1 MNIQI
6 LNELMRQNEI
16 PSYFQLSK
24 ETHIPYTTLLGLV
37 RGDGKR
43 LSKIKTIADFFGV
56 KMTYLID
63 EPVKIITINE
73 KNRVIVEKETGYN
86 SILSN
91 LLSD

>member
-24 ETHIPYTTLLGLV
+24 ETNIPYTTLLDLV
-37 RGDGKR
+37 RGNGEK
-43 LSKIKTIADFFGV
+43 LSNIKMIADFFGV

-63 EPVKIITINE
+63 EPTKIVTINE

>member
-24 ETHIPYTTLLGLV
+24 ETQIPYTTLLDLV
-37 RGDGKR
+37 RGNGEK
-43 LSKIKTIADFFGV
+43 LSNIKMIADFFGV

-63 EPVKIITINE
+63 ETAKIITINE
-73 KNRVIVEKETGYN
+73 KNKVTVEKETGYN

-91 LLSD
+91 LLSN

>member
-24 ETHIPYTTLLGLV
+24 EIQIPYTTLLDLI
-37 RGDGKR
+37 RGNGEK
-43 LSKIKTIADFFGV
+43 LSNIKIIANFFSV
-56 KMTYLID
+56 NITYLID
-63 EPVKIITINE
+63 EPIKIITINE
-73 KNRVIVEKETGYN
+73 NNKVTVEKETGYN

-91 LLSD
+91 LLSN

>member
-24 ETHIPYTTLLGLV
+24 ETRIPYTTLLDLV
-37 RGDGKR
+37 RGKGEKI
-43 LSKIKTIADFFGV
+43 SNIKTIADFLGV
-56 KMTYLID
+56 KMSDLLD
-63 EPVKIITINE
+63 EPRKIVTINE
-73 KNRVIVEKETGYN
+73 RNNVVIEKENGYN
-86 SILSN
+86 SVLSN

>member
-6 LNELMRQNEI
+6 LNELMRQNDI

-24 ETHIPYTTLLGLV
+24 ETNIPYTTLLDLV
-37 RGDGKR
+37 RGNGEK
-43 LSKIKTIADFFGV
+43 LSNIKMIADFFGV

-63 EPVKIITINE
+63 EPTKIVTINE

>member
-24 ETHIPYTTLLGLV
+24 ETNIPYTTLLDLV
-37 RGDGKR
+37 RGNGEK
-43 LSKIKTIADFFGV
+43 LSNIKMIADFFGV

-63 EPVKIITINE
+63 EPTKIVTINE

-86 SILSN
+86 YYFIKF
-91 LLSD
+91 

>member
-1 MNIQI
+1 MNIQV
-6 LNELMRQNEI
+6 LNELMRLNGI
-16 PSYFQLSK
+16 PSYLQLSK
-24 ETHIPYTTLLGLV
+24 ETHIPYTTLLDLV
-37 RGDGKR
+37 RGNGEK
-43 LSKIKTIADFFGV
+43 LSNIKMIADFFGV

-63 EPVKIITINE
+63 EPTKIVTINE

>member
-24 ETHIPYTTLLGLV
+24 ETHIPYTTLLDLV
-37 RGDGKR
+37 RGKGEK
-43 LSKIKTIADFFGV
+43 LSNVKTIADFLGV
-56 KMTYLID
+56 KMSYLLD
-63 EPVKIITINE
+63 EPRKIVTINE
-73 KNRVIVEKETGYN
+73 RNNVIVEKENGYN
-86 SILSN
+86 SVLSN

>member
-24 ETHIPYTTLLGLV
+24 ETRIPYTTLLDLV
-37 RGDGKR
+37 RGNGER
-43 LSKIKTIADFFGV
+43 LSNIKTIADFFGV